1 VLFDLLTQTDK
12 NLRYPWIFG
21 KIVVTLHARLQNKKR
36 IMEARTMTYPQEG
49 QLLVKVSDISM
60 LKDIKKAIS
69 MVRGVEKVTLPH
81 RKRLS
86 AYERSL
92 RDLEEGRVY
101 EAKDVDDLFKQC
113 LG

>member
-1 VLFDLLTQTDK
+1 MDIRG
-12 NLRYPWIFG
+12 NSRIFAR
-21 KIVVTLHARLQNKKR
+21 KIAKQKENC
-36 IMEARTMTYPQEG
+36 
-49 QLLVKVSDISM
+49 
-60 LKDIKKAIS
+60 

-113 LG
+113 LEK